1 MNIFRKIY
9 CRTFQIVFRI
19 ALPILPYREPKILE
33 SNDDVIAMLKREN
46 KKHVFFVT
54 DKNIRGLNIT
64 KPLEEA
70 IKNSNISLTIYD
82 DVLPNPTISMV
93 ENALSVY
100 KDNMCDC
107 IIALGGG
114 SVIDLAKVVGARSV
128 YPNKSVEKMKG
139 LLKVNKRL
147 PLLLAIPTTA
157 GTGSETTLAA
167 VITDD
172 KTHHKYPIN
181 SFPLIPHYTLLDYNL
196 ILGLSPHIT
205 ATTGMDALTHAIEA
219 YIGRST
225 NKLTRTSALEA
236 IKLVYENLKTC
247 YDDGK
252 NATARQNMLRAS
264 YLAGVAFTR
273 SYVGYVHA
281 IAHSLGGKYGVAHG
295 LANAI
300 ILPTMLR
307 EYDKSAHKK
316 LHKIAVHLGLVNK
329 KEDKA
334 VGAEKVISWIE
345 EMNNYFEI
353 PKYIKEIKY
362 ADIEDMARHA
372 DSEGNPLYPVPK
384 LMNSHELELVY
395 LKLMNN

>member
-9 CRTFQIVFRI
+9 CRTFQIAFRI
-19 ALPILPYREPKILE
+19 ALPILPYREPEILE
-33 SNDDVIAMLKREN
+33 SNQAVIDMLKREN
-46 KKHVFFVT
+46 KKHVFFVS
-54 DKNIRGLNIT
+54 DKNIRGLKIT
-64 KPLEEA
+64 APLEKA
-70 IKNSNISLTIYD
+70 IADSGIAITVYD

-93 ENALSVY
+93 ESALAVY

-107 IIALGGG
+107 IVALGGG

-128 YPNKSVEKMKG
+128 YPEKPVSKMKG
-139 LLKVNKRL
+139 LLKVNRRL

-181 SFPLIPHYTLLDYNL
+181 SFPLIPHYALLDSNL
-196 ILGLSPHIT
+196 ILGLNPYIT
-205 ATTGMDALTHAIEA
+205 ATTGLDALTHAIES

-225 NKLTRTSALEA
+225 TKLTREASLEA
-236 IKLVYENLKTC
+236 IKLIYENLKTC

-252 NATARQNMLRAS
+252 NALARQNMLRAS
-264 YLAGVAFTR
+264 YLAGVSFTR

-295 LANAI
+295 LANAV
-300 ILPTMLR
+300 ILPVMLR
-307 EYDKSAHKK
+307 EYDKSIHKK
-316 LHKIAVHLGLVNK
+316 LHKIAVYLGLSTK
-329 KEDKA
+329 DEDKA
-334 VGAEKVISWIE
+334 VSSEKVISWIE
-345 EMNNYFEI
+345 SLNEYFDI
-353 PKYIKEIKY
+353 PKNIAEIRY
-362 ADIEDMARHA
+362 QDIEDLAKAA
-372 DSEGNPLYPVPK
+372 DKEGNPLYPVPV
-384 LMNSHELELVY
+384 LMNRRELELMY